1 SAIDEKLSSLKEQY
15 DKASSDID
23 TLSKD
28 TEYNIKENL
37 EKRLEILE
45 KSSAEIND
53 LVGIANEKLDT
64 GIKDTEEKIDD
75 IKKEISQY
83 SDSYIESLKSHLKN
97 VLDDYEQTK
106 IESYN

>member
-1 SAIDEKLSSLKEQY
+1 MKEQY